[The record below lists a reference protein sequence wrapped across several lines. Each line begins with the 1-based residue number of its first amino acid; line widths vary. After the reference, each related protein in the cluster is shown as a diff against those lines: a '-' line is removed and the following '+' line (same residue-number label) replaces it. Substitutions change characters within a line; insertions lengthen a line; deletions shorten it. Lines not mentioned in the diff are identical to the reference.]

1 MGFMFLILIFVLLGN
16 VFFEY
21 FKYVFEYI
29 VSCLFQIVDIKYMFY
44 IDNNVYFKFL
54 MFDV

>member
-1 MGFMFLILIFVLLGN
+1 MGLMFLILIFVLLGN

-29 VSCLFQIVDIKYMFY
+29 FSCLFQIVDIKYMFY

>member
-1 MGFMFLILIFVLLGN
+1 MGLMFLILIFVLLGN

-29 VSCLFQIVDIKYMFY
+29 VSCLVQIVDIKYMFY

>member
-1 MGFMFLILIFVLLGN
+1 MGLMFLISIFVLLGN

-29 VSCLFQIVDIKYMFY
+29 FSRLFQIVDIKYMFY

>member
-1 MGFMFLILIFVLLGN
+1 MGLIFLILIFVLLGN

-29 VSCLFQIVDIKYMFY
+29 VSCFFQIVDIKYMFY

>member
-1 MGFMFLILIFVLLGN
+1 MGLMFLISIFVLLGN

-29 VSCLFQIVDIKYMFY
+29 FSRLFQIVDIKYTFY

-54 MFDV
+54 TFDV

>member
-1 MGFMFLILIFVLLGN
+1 MGLMFLILIFVLLGN

>member
-21 FKYVFEYI
+21 FEYVFEYI
-29 VSCLFQIVDIKYMFY
+29 VICLFQIVDIKYMFY

>member
-1 MGFMFLILIFVLLGN
+1 MGLMFLILIFVLLGN

-29 VSCLFQIVDIKYMFY
+29 VICLFQIVDIKYMFY